1 VVQLL
6 SILERRGSRQQEPA
20 LRRKIAPF
28 FVLVGFFVAAAAR
41 PVPHPALERI
51 EERGAAA
58 LYRMTL
64 ANGLVAVID
73 ARPGRRTVYCEI
85 GVRVGSRDEPLDKAG
100 ISHLLEHLL
109 FKEGEGP
116 GARKNPAFSRIRAAG
131 GDVNATTAFELTNYF
146 CDVSS
151 DSFEEGW
158 RGLASLVTGTAFIA
172 HDVEVEREVV
182 LEEAA
187 RDKSNPASVAA
198 FSVLRRLFPGDPLS
212 QPIIGYRKTLE
223 SIRYS
228 DVKAYYGRYYT
239 PGNAYVLVVGDVEPE
254 KAAALLQETVGG
266 WRTAHVPPADFPPP
280 PKVSDEKRFVFQ
292 TLVEQVYYA
301 MGALT
306 PGQTAH
312 ERAAMELL
320 RRVLGEGRTSRL
332 YRRLVEREGLTSEFL
347 AESYDLSNVGLFAA
361 GGAVSSARADRFRA
375 ILREEFERAAS
386 EPVSAQ
392 ELDLARRLMSA
403 DLVRQFETNS
413 GIAAFRSECL
423 LYRLPLS
430 RDDYLREASQATPD
444 SLLATARA
452 RFAPQNLREIEVD
465 PARGLGKLT
474 AILRYLI
481 FRRI

>member
-1 VVQLL
+1 
-6 SILERRGSRQQEPA
+6 
-20 LRRKIAPF
+20 
-28 FVLVGFFVAAAAR
+28 
-41 PVPHPALERI
+41 
-51 EERGAAA
+51 
-58 LYRMTL
+58 MTL
-64 ANGLVAVID
+64 PNGLVAVID

-85 GVRVGSRDEPLDKAG
+85 GIRVGSRDEPLDRAG

-151 DSFEEGW
+151 DFFEEGW
-158 RGLASLVTGTAFIA
+158 RGLASLVTGTGFDSR
-172 HDVEVEREVV
+172 DVEVERNVV

-198 FSVLRRLFPGDPLS
+198 YSVLKRLFPGDPLS

-223 SIRYS
+223 AIRYA
-228 DVKAYYGRYYT
+228 DVKAYYGRYYA
-239 PGNAYVLVVGDVEPE
+239 PGNAYALVVGDVEPE
-254 KAAALLQETVGG
+254 RAAALLEETVGG
-266 WRTAHVPPADFPPP
+266 WRTAHAPPADFPPP
-280 PKVSDEKRFVFQ
+280 PRVSEERRFVFQ

-301 MGALT
+301 VGVLT
-306 PGQTAH
+306 PGQTTR

-347 AESYDLSNVGLFAA
+347 AESYDLSNLGLFAA
-361 GGAVSSARADRFRA
+361 GGAVSPSRAERFRA
-375 ILREEFERAAS
+375 ILREEFERVAR

-392 ELDLARRLMSA
+392 ELDLARRLMAA
-403 DLVRQFETNS
+403 DLVRQFETNT
-413 GIAAFRSECL
+413 GIAAFRSEGL

-430 RDDYLREASQATPD
+430 RDEYLREASQATPV
-444 SLLATARA
+444 SLLATART
-452 RFAPQNLREIEVD
+452 RFAPEKIRELEID
-465 PARGLGKLT
+465 PAKGLGKLT
-474 AILRYLI
+474 AILRFLL

>member
-1 VVQLL
+1 
-6 SILERRGSRQQEPA
+6 
-20 LRRKIAPF
+20 
-28 FVLVGFFVAAAAR
+28 
-41 PVPHPALERI
+41 
-51 EERGAAA
+51 
-58 LYRMTL
+58 MTL
-64 ANGLVAVID
+64 PNGLTAVID

-85 GVRVGSRDEPLDKAG
+85 GIRVGSRDEPLDRAG

-116 GARKNPAFSRIRAAG
+116 SARKNPAFSRIRAAG

-151 DSFEEGW
+151 DFFEEGW
-158 RGLASLVTGTAFIA
+158 RGLASLVTATGFDSR
-172 HDVEVEREVV
+172 DVEVERNVV

-198 FSVLRRLFPGDPLS
+198 YSVLKRLFPGDPLS

-223 SIRYS
+223 AIRYA
-228 DVKAYYGRYYT
+228 DVKAYYGRYYA
-239 PGNAYVLVVGDVEPE
+239 PGNAYALVVGDIDPE
-254 KAAALLQETVGG
+254 RAAALLEETVGG
-266 WRTAHVPPADFPPP
+266 WRTAHAPPADFPPP
-280 PKVSDEKRFVFQ
+280 PRVSQERRFVFQ

-301 MGALT
+301 MGVLT
-306 PGQTAH
+306 PGQTAR

-347 AESYDLSNVGLFAA
+347 AESYDLSNLGLFAA
-361 GGAVSSARADRFRA
+361 GGAVSPSRAERFRA
-375 ILREEFERAAS
+375 ILREEFERVAR

-392 ELDLARRLMSA
+392 ELDLARRLMAA
-403 DLVRQFETNS
+403 DLVRQFETNT
-413 GIAAFRSECL
+413 GIAAFRSESL

-430 RDDYLREASQATPD
+430 RDEYLREASQATPA
-444 SLLATARA
+444 SLLATART
-452 RFAPQNLREIEVD
+452 RFAPEKIRELEID
-465 PARGLGKLT
+465 PAKGLGKLT
-474 AILRYLI
+474 AILRFLL